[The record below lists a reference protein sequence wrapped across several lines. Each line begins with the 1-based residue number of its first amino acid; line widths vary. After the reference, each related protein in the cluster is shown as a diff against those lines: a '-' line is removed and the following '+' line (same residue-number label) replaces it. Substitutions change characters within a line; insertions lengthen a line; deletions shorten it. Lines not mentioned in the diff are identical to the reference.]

1 MPIKVVSV
9 DNVIRNNHFYYFRK
23 FMLLQ
28 QKNVIDHV
36 NVCFMFNV
44 ISIKD
49 LEDVTTILL
58 PIVLISVKRALCIL
72 KIYTNYEL
80 AVLRTNFLKLKYL
93 KLLSNS

>member
-23 FMLLQ
+23 FMMLQ

-58 PIVLISVKRALCIL
+58 PIVLIHEFTEIISKQAIKLKHIL
-72 KIYTNYEL
+72 K
-80 AVLRTNFLKLKYL
+80 VNFE
-93 KLLSNS
+93 

>member
-58 PIVLISVKRALCIL
+58 PIVLIHDLIEVISKQAIKLKHIL
-72 KIYTNYEL
+72 K
-80 AVLRTNFLKLKYL
+80 VNFE
-93 KLLSNS
+93 